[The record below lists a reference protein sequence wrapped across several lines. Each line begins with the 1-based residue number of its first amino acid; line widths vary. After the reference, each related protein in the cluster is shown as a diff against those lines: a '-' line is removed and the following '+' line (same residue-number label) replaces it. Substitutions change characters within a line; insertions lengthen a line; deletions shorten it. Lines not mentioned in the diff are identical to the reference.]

1 MTKEERQGAILDSL
15 MKSGSAQVTELSASL
30 QVSSVTIRKDLTEL
44 EKEGKL
50 YRSHGKAIYIYPFG
64 CNQPASEDEIPYS
77 DEKLAIGREAAKL
90 IGKDDSIVLA
100 SGTTVHALAQ
110 CIYSSDKLT
119 VVTSSLQV
127 TETLALRDNIE
138 VIQLGGM
145 VRPHSLSVVGK
156 YSESLLQNLSLS
168 KLFLGVDGID
178 FDYGITTPDLRE
190 ATLNRKMMQA
200 AQQTIV
206 LADSSKFGRRGFA
219 KICNV
224 DDIDMLVTDNKIPA
238 SARRWLEENGIEL
251 IVAGECPG

>member
-1 MTKEERQGAILDSL
+1 M
-15 MKSGSAQVTELSASL
+15 
-30 QVSSVTIRKDLTEL
+30 
-44 EKEGKL
+44 
-50 YRSHGKAIYIYPFG
+50 
-64 CNQPASEDEIPYS
+64 
-77 DEKLAIGREAAKL
+77 
-90 IGKDDSIVLA
+90 
-100 SGTTVHALAQ
+100 
-110 CIYSSDKLT
+110 
-119 VVTSSLQV
+119 VTSSLQV

-251 IVAGECPG
+251 VVAGE